1 VVAQGSRSLVV
12 NKNRY
17 WVTDL
22 GLLDQSRKKNG
33 IVREMMRRER
43 WREESKLPGIE
54 LTAGCGA
61 KH

>member
-1 VVAQGSRSLVV
+1 LVV

-17 WVTDL
+17 WVIDL